1 MIATQFSKVQTF
13 AVAKTNVSARKQV
26 TVSAGAY
33 DAELIATAVRYDCFD
48 WLMRARIARLVR

>member
-33 DAELIATAVRYDCFD
+33 DAELVATALRYD
-48 WLMRARIARLVR
+48 

>member
-13 AVAKTNVSARKQV
+13 AVAKTNVSAARKQV

-33 DAELIATAVRYDCFD
+33 DAELIATAVRYDSD
-48 WLMRARIARLVR
+48 